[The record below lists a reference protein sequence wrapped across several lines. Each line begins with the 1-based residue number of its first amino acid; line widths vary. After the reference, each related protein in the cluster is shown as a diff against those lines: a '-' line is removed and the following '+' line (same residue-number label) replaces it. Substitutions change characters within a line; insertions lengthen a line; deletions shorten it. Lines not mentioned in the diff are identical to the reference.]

1 MWVGARRETLFHDAK
16 LIAMA
21 IWAMHGY
28 AWLGWQVNWQVYV
41 HYSGLQSYTKGL
53 LLVDSSGGS
62 VRQMLELTSE
72 EP

>member
-1 MWVGARRETLFHDAK
+1 M
-16 LIAMA
+16 
-21 IWAMHGY
+21 AMHGY